1 MRSAVLTS
9 APPLLDG
16 AVAARDLELIHGIEE
31 HLAAGLVDQAL
42 VALSRLRPTLN
53 NDSRL
58 LSLSVRAHLA
68 AGQPRAAATAAD
80 RLLRAEPDSIAAK
93 LLAAAA
99 RRACEQS
106 RPAIRLEL
114 PRGMHARP
122 G

>member
-1 MRSAVLTS
+1 MAV
-9 APPLLDG
+9 
-16 AVAARDLELIHGIEE
+16 RDLELIHGIEE
-31 HLAAGLVDQAL
+31 RLAAGCVDEAL
-42 VALSRLRPTLN
+42 VALSRLRPTLHD
-53 NDSRL
+53 DSRL
-58 LSLSVRAHLA
+58 LSLRVRAHLA

-99 RRACEQS
+99 RRACEQA

-114 PRGMHARP
+114 SRGLQSRR